1 MSEMPI
7 FQKIRPGRGRDFVVG
22 DIHGSF
28 DRLFLDL
35 KALGFDP
42 KQDRL
47 FSVGD
52 LVDRGTQSAIAT
64 DFLALDW
71 VHAVRGNH
79 EQMLL
84 DLYAEGAPDEA
95 TVREFTEPWWW
106 KMNETQRAA
115 MLDAFAA
122 LPVALELETAK
133 GRVGVLHAEVPF
145 EMDWATF
152 IRHLEA
158 GDPDVIDSALW
169 ERGRFEH
176 KDHSGVPGID
186 FVLVGHT
193 THFETEVRRGN
204 CVYLDT
210 GAVYGVQ
217 GRHPKGR
224 FSIVQPISFFD

>member
-1 MSEMPI
+1 MSEIPL
-7 FQKIRPGRGRDFVVG
+7 FHKIPLGLGRDFVVG

-28 DRLFLDL
+28 DRLFRDL

-42 KQDRL
+42 RQDRL

-52 LVDRGTQSAIAT
+52 LVDRGAQSALAT
-64 DFLALDW
+64 DFLALEW

-84 DLYAEGAPDEA
+84 ELYSEGIPDEA
-95 TVREFTEPWWW
+95 TVHEFTEPWWW
-106 KMNETQRAA
+106 ALEAAERAA

-122 LPVALELETAK
+122 LPVAIEIETAK

-145 EMDWATF
+145 EMNWTTF
-152 IRHLEA
+152 VRRLEA

-176 KDHSGVPGID
+176 RDHSGVPGID
-186 FVLVGHT
+186 FVLVGHA
-193 THFETEVRRGN
+193 THFEAQARRGN
-204 CVYLDT
+204 CIYLDT

-224 FSIVQPISFFD
+224 FSIIQPTSLFD